1 MKIYIKI
8 KQKTYY
14 LNFKTI
20 LRNIIIIAL
29 LAISIKYFQTMQKYN
44 NNLLSKYEEFQEY
57 ALSNDIT
64 ITQDTFQKYL
74 NKS

>member
-8 KQKTYY
+8 KEKTYY

-57 ALSNDIT
+57 ALSNDIP
-64 ITQDTFQKYL
+64 ITQNTFQKYL
-74 NKS
+74 NK

>member
-8 KQKTYY
+8 KEKTYY

-57 ALSNDIT
+57 TLSNDIP

-74 NKS
+74 NK

>member
-1 MKIYIKI
+1 MKIFIKI
-8 KQKTYY
+8 KEKTYY

-57 ALSNDIT
+57 ALNNDIP

-74 NKS
+74 NK